1 MEIEIYMIF
10 EELVHRQK
18 QFVELAGRFVVRGE
32 VIFLKYI
39 YFLNVQSHPPQK
51 KFPNLP
57 IFNDFTACHVCVAVH
72 PDLESC
78 ARRAKCFFPKAPWQ

>member
-32 VIFLKYI
+32 VILKFFF
-39 YFLNVQSHPPQK
+39 FLNVQSNPPQK
-51 KFPNLP
+51 NFQTRRYLR
-57 IFNDFTACHVCVAVH
+57 ILQHVMCV
-72 PDLESC
+72 
-78 ARRAKCFFPKAPWQ
+78 

>member
-39 YFLNVQSHPPQK
+39 YFLNVQSHPPK
-51 KFPNLP
+51 KNFQTCQYLM
-57 IFNDFTACHVCVAVH
+57 ILQHVMCV
-72 PDLESC
+72 
-78 ARRAKCFFPKAPWQ
+78 

>member
-32 VIFLKYI
+32 VIFLNFFF
-39 YFLNVQSHPPQK
+39 FLNVQSNPPQK
-51 KFPNLP
+51 NFQTRRYLM
-57 IFNDFTACHVCVAVH
+57 ILQHVMCV
-72 PDLESC
+72 
-78 ARRAKCFFPKAPWQ
+78 